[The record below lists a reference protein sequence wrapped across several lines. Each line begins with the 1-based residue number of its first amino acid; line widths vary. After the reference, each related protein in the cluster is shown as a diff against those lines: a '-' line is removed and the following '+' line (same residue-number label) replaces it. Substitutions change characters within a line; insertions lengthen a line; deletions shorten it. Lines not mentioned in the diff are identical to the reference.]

1 MTKIPR
7 AMKIHKP
14 VIQIA
19 FVMHR
24 EENDCV
30 ILAFDAKYKFSF
42 SISSILN
49 DLSFDLYRRF
59 QDSPVGSK
67 KGHDFLFFTVFVSF
81 VLRSVFRTQ
90 LS

>member
-7 AMKIHKP
+7 AMKIHKL
-14 VIQIA
+14 VKQIA

-49 DLSFDLYRRF
+49 DLNFDLYRRKF
-59 QDSPVGSK
+59 QDSPVGSNK
-67 KGHDFLFFTVFVSF
+67 EHDVT
-81 VLRSVFRTQ
+81 
-90 LS
+90 